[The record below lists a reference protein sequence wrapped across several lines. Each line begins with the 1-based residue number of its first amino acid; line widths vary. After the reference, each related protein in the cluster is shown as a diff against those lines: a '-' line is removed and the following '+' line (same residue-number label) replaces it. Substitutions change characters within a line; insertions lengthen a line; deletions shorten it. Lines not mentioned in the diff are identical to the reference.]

1 MTRPHQPDEEG
12 DWEELLAEFSERRT
26 YRPSDDAAEPD
37 DVPQAPS
44 GTAMGETARGE
55 ATPSD

>member
-1 MTRPHQPDEEG
+1 MTQHHQPRDEAELE
-12 DWEELLAEFSERRT
+12 DLLAEFSDRRT
-26 YRPSDDAAEPD
+26 YRPSDEAAEPE

-44 GTAMGETARGE
+44 GTAMGEG